1 LEGLS
6 NAVRAI
12 EFDRLRDSEG
22 YVLHGLKDDGQTALA
37 SRWEDWG
44 GETALVLLLER
55 MAEVVPKYSNDVVDL
70 SGTNKPQEQISQFFT
85 CEKEPETGRLL
96 SEDYWFCRTWR
107 NMGGKIYAAPWMDLG
122 HVGTYLLKV
131 GSFQTPHEWALML
144 GIMHMTFLVTVMC
157 YYIGLICEHL

>member
-1 LEGLS
+1 MMLIKRE
-6 NAVRAI
+6 V
-12 EFDRLRDSEG
+12 
-22 YVLHGLKDDGQTALA
+22 
-37 SRWEDWG
+37 
-44 GETALVLLLER
+44 LER

-122 HVGTYLLKV
+122 HVGTYLFEGRLL
-131 GSFQTPHEWALML
+131 SDAT
-144 GIMHMTFLVTVMC
+144 
-157 YYIGLICEHL
+157 